1 MEADLGSYIRKL
13 DMVDPEEVEQSRRA
27 ILSRG
32 SEVIGYL
39 IASYRSS
46 DSEMVRCRLLSLI
59 AELAIDGTHLPEG
72 FVEEIILRKDEVDKK
87 ERATIYKEIGAILEA
102 GASAN
107 LFELGLMDPDD
118 RVRANAVEGLAI
130 FIDRFPYENAPLEL
144 LERLVD
150 DANSRVRVNVRLILY
165 QLYQQRQRK
174 IIEEL
179 KHIARYGDDEEK
191 SGAAFALKKLV
202 KLKVS
207 PSLDDV
213 KALSIFRSI
222 HVR

>member
-1 MEADLGSYIRKL
+1 
-13 DMVDPEEVEQSRRA
+13 
-27 ILSRG
+27 
-32 SEVIGYL
+32 
-39 IASYRSS
+39 
-46 DSEMVRCRLLSLI
+46 
-59 AELAIDGTHLPEG
+59 
-72 FVEEIILRKDEVDKK
+72 
-87 ERATIYKEIGAILEA
+87 
-102 GASAN
+102 
-107 LFELGLMDPDD
+107 
-118 RVRANAVEGLAI
+118 LAI